1 MLSLIR
7 DQTGRLSSSKLWTN
21 IAYGVSTYVVIQR
34 TDNLTWDFLLV
45 YMAVVGGSEIAKKF
59 LTMHYGQKD
68 SDSTNPTIKPVSNP
82 TKIP

>member
-1 MLSLIR
+1 MLNLIR
-7 DQTGRLSSSKLWTN
+7 DQNGRLSASKMWTN
-21 IAYGVSTYVVIQR
+21 IAYGVSTYVVIER

-68 SDSTNPTIKPVSNP
+68 KTPDSP
-82 TKIP
+82 